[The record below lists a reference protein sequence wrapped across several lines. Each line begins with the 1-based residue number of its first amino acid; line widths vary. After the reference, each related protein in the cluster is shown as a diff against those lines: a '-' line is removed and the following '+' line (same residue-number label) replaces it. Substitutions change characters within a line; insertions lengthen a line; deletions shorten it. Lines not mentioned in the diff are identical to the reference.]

1 MKFTLP
7 SIEHN
12 KGGFEALA
20 LLYAQA
26 QNCVFEDIEI
36 DMQNTKWFDAD
47 MCAAFGAVLHN
58 LSDKLNTVK
67 LINITPSIEAIL
79 SKNRFLTH
87 YGHSKITDNWG
98 TTISYRH
105 FDVKDGRAFAE
116 YLASE
121 FINRPEV
128 PNMSHI
134 LKKKFQESIYEI
146 FNNSVTHSQTSL
158 GIFSCGQFFPNRNRL
173 DFSVTDLGIGIRKKI
188 QEVTGIELTPEKAI
202 IWATTDRNTTKRGS
216 EPGGLGL
223 KLLSEFID
231 KNDGSMQIVSGY
243 GYWKREKN
251 KVNTAQLVQ
260 PFPGTIV
267 NLEINTAD
275 LGLYMLASEITPE
288 DIF

>member
-1 MKFTLP
+1 MKLTLP

-20 LLYAQA
+20 ILYAQA
-26 QNCVFEDIEI
+26 QNCIFEDIEI
-36 DMQNTKWFDAD
+36 DMHKTKWFDAD
-47 MCAAFGAVLHN
+47 MCAAFGAVLHS
-58 LSDKLNTVK
+58 LSDK

-87 YGHSKITDNWG
+87 YGHSKITDSWG

-116 YLASE
+116 YLANE

-128 PNMSHI
+128 PDMSNI

-146 FNNSVTHSQTSL
+146 FNNSVTHSRTSL

-173 DFSVTDLGIGIRKKI
+173 DFSVTDLGIGIRQKI
-188 QEVTGIELTPEKAI
+188 QEVTGVELTPEKAI
-202 IWATTDRNTTKRGS
+202 VWATTDRNTTKRGS

-231 KNDGSMQIVSGY
+231 KNDGSMQIVSGC
-243 GYWKREKN
+243 GYWKREKC
-251 KVNTAQLVQ
+251 KVNTAQLAQ

-267 NLEINTAD
+267 NLEINTTD